1 MTENKIKN
9 SETLLKTIK
18 KWKKEGKKI
27 VFTNGCFDI
36 LHLGHIDYLEK
47 SALLGDKLIVAVNTD
62 LSVRKLKGITR
73 PLNDE
78 YSRARLLAALG
89 FVDAVILFGE
99 ETPLELIQKISPT
112 ILVKGD
118 DYQIK
123 EIVGGDFVQKN
134 GGEVKTVPLVKG
146 YSTSNLIK
154 KIQSEI

>member
-1 MTENKIKN
+1 MTETKIKN
-9 SETLLKTIK
+9 TENLLYTVQQ
-18 KWKKEGKKI
+18 WKQDKQRI

-62 LSVRKLKGITR
+62 LSVRKLKGATR

-78 YSRARLLAALG
+78 YSRTRLLAALG

-99 ETPLELIQKISPT
+99 ETPIELIQKISPA

-123 EIVGGDFVQKN
+123 QIVGGDFVQKN

-146 YSTSNLIK
+146 YSTTNLIQ